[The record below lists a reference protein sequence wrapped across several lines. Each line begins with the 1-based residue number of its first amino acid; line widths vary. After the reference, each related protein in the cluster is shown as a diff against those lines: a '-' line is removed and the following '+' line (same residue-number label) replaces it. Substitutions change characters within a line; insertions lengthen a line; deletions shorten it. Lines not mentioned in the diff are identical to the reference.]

1 MEIVKATGVVA
12 FSRILL
18 GTDFSTDSMRG
29 LPYALDLAKRYSS
42 KLYIAHVVPA
52 DVLVVAGSEQM
63 ANSLEREHRDAEF
76 KLGGLVE
83 SAISTGIQ
91 CEPLIG
97 TGDIGLVLKEFIVD
111 HRVDLV
117 VAGTVG
123 RTGLS
128 KILLGS
134 IAEELVRECH
144 CPVLTVSRRSA
155 DVGTIQ
161 RRGILCPTDF
171 SPESLEAV
179 PYAVS
184 LAEKYNCSLVMLH
197 CLEGIPESPYVESQ
211 LAKARL
217 RDLVPD
223 RLKGEMLVELGSPA
237 TLISNLVES
246 RNFGLVV
253 MGARGA
259 GSFPRASSHFGS
271 IAHKVITHASCP
283 VLTVREQ
290 LQ

>member
-1 MEIVKATGVVA
+1 MEIFKATGVVA
-12 FSRILL
+12 FSRILIA
-18 GTDFSTDSMRG
+18 TDFSTDSMRA
-29 LPYALDLAKRYSS
+29 LPYALDLTQRYGS

-52 DVLVVAGSEQM
+52 DVVVVAGSEQI
-63 ANSLEREHRDAEF
+63 ANSWEREQRDAEF
-76 KLGGLVE
+76 KLGNLVE
-83 SAISTGIQ
+83 SALSTGIQ

-117 VAGTVG
+117 VVGTVG

-128 KILLGS
+128 KVLLGS
-134 IAEELVRECH
+134 IAEELARECD
-144 CPVLTVSRRSA
+144 CPVLTVGRRAA
-155 DVGTIQ
+155 DVSTI
-161 RRGILCPTDF
+161 RTGGILCPTDF
-171 SPESLEAV
+171 SSESLEAV

-184 LAEKYNCSLVMLH
+184 LTKAYNCSLVMLH

-217 RDLVPD
+217 RDLIPA
-223 RLKGEMLVELGSPA
+223 RLEVEILVELGSPA

-246 RNFGLVV
+246 RKFGLVV

-259 GSFPRASSHFGS
+259 GSFARARSHFGS
-271 IAHKVITHASCP
+271 IAHKIITHAPCP
-283 VLTVREQ
+283 VLTVRKQ
-290 LQ
+290 K

>member
-1 MEIVKATGVVA
+1 METAKAIDAVA
-12 FSRILL
+12 FSRILMA
-18 GTDFSTDSMRG
+18 TDFSPDSMRG
-29 LPYALDLAKRYSS
+29 LPYALDLTKRYDA

-52 DVLVVAGSEQM
+52 DVFVVAGSEQM
-63 ANSLEREHRDAEF
+63 ANSLEREEREAEV
-76 KLGGLVE
+76 KLGNLVE

-97 TGDIGLVLKEFIVD
+97 TGDIGLALKEFIVD

-128 KILLGS
+128 KVLLGS

-144 CPVLTVSRRSA
+144 CPVLTVGRGAA
-155 DVGTIQ
+155 DVSAVH

-171 SPESLEAV
+171 SSESLAAV
-179 PYAVS
+179 PFAFS
-184 LAEKYNCSLVMLH
+184 LTEKYDCSLVMLH

-211 LAKARL
+211 LAKARV

-223 RLKGEMLVELGSPA
+223 RLKAEILVELGSPA

-259 GSFPRASSHFGS
+259 GSFARARSHFGS
-271 IAHKVITHASCP
+271 IAHKIITHAPCP

-290 LQ
+290 K